1 MTQITKPRSLA
12 ANVAAIPPDEH
23 VLWYHAAFCQL
34 ALPLGVA
41 EDTWHR
47 AVGTAAV
54 TIIPGPDGPAG
65 PSGTYLRLLAMC
77 ICDAAVRSRDPVI
90 SLGPSAAV
98 LASEIGIGTDQTTVD
113 EISKQLARLA
123 SAKVMV
129 SLNGGPE
136 LTLFDA
142 RSKPRTPKKDWR
154 SSLRLNAR
162 FHSSLIESAIP
173 LNRRIV
179 RELAN
184 SPTALD
190 AYAWIRHALTHVTAG
205 QIASTTWQDLQDR
218 FGEAEQDS
226 SAFRSVFEEALRQ
239 VFAADLSIAV
249 AVGDEG
255 VSLRPVEAEVAEA
268 APNPTPQKD
277 QTTAPVQSPRI
288 ESSDPPDRPPT
299 APDAE
304 NRAGR
309 EADPKPQ
316 APPVVSHTATGTPTQ
331 SALGPVSLRPHLTGL
346 NQVIWLRQANGD
358 RDVVVGI
365 TPDARFHP
373 DRLTVLALE
382 PVVMQVIGGIPE
394 REFERVS
401 AWVMANR
408 DLIDDVW
415 EGNIAS
421 PEGIYRRVRKVPA
434 VGWR

>member
-41 EDTWHR
+41 ESTWHR
-47 AVGTAAV
+47 DVGTAAV
-54 TIIPGPDGPAG
+54 TIIPGPDRPAA
-65 PSGTYLRLLAMC
+65 PSGSYLRLLAMC
-77 ICDAAVRSRDPVI
+77 ICDAAVRSRDPAI
-90 SLGPSAAV
+90 NLGPSASV
-98 LASEIGIGTDQTTVD
+98 LASEIGIVTNQTTLD
-113 EISKQLARLA
+113 EIGDQLACLV

-129 SLNGGPE
+129 SLNSGPE
-136 LTLFDA
+136 LTLLDA
-142 RSKPRTPKKDWR
+142 RSKPRIPTKDWR
-154 SSLRLNAR
+154 PSLRLNAR
-162 FHSSLIESAIP
+162 FHSSLIETAIP
-173 LNRRIV
+173 LDRRIV
-179 RELAN
+179 KELAN

-190 AYAWIRHALTHVTAG
+190 AYAWIRNALTHVTAG
-205 QIASTTWQDLQDR
+205 QIASASWQDLQDR

-226 SAFRSVFEEALRQ
+226 GTFRSAFEAALRQ
-239 VFAADLSIAV
+239 VFSADLSIAI
-249 AVGDEG
+249 AVDDEG
-255 VSLRPVEAEVAEA
+255 VSLRPVEAENAEA
-268 APNPTPQKD
+268 TPQKD
-277 QTTAPVQSPRI
+277 RTTAPVQSPRI
-288 ESSDPPDRPPT
+288 EPSDPPARPST

-304 NRAGR
+304 SRAGR
-309 EADPKPQ
+309 EADPEPQ
-316 APPVVSHTATGTPTQ
+316 ARPVVSHTATGTPARF
-331 SALGPVSLRPHLTGL
+331 ALGPVSLRPHLTGL

-358 RDVVVGI
+358 RDIVVGV
-365 TPDARFHP
+365 TPDAGFHP

-382 PVVMQVIGGIPE
+382 PIVMQVIGGIPE